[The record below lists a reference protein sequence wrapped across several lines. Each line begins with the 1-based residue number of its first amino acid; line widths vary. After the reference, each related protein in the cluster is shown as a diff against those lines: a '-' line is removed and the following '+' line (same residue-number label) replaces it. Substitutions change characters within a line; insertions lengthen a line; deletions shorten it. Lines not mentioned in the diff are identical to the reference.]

1 MASLRS
7 KAQRLRI
14 PTKTWTKNDP
24 NALRIQAV
32 FITDKLNK
40 NGKNRTE
47 KRRTADQGKA
57 KRGEYNWIKDI
68 PKAGQQIRAK
78 PDGLSQIGA
87 QQQDRKSARSQAASH
102 LTGLMRKHVRVCGAA
117 PKLQKTRK

>member
-1 MASLRS
+1 M
-7 KAQRLRI
+7 
-14 PTKTWTKNDP
+14 
-24 NALRIQAV
+24 
-32 FITDKLNK
+32 DK
-40 NGKNRTE
+40 RCQ

-57 KRGEYNWIKDI
+57 KRGEYDWVKDS

-78 PDGLSQIGA
+78 PGGLSKIGA

-117 PKLQKTRK
+117 PKLQKNEKMKI